1 MVLMKLLRSTC
12 RVRLETRID
21 FIIST
26 RCLPLVQR
34 KKWGSIKV
42 LELRI
47 NGFGGQG
54 SVTLA
59 HLLAQAALENGE
71 QGQALPFFGVE
82 RRGAPVRAA
91 VRMSPTTIHA
101 HSQCELPDYVVV
113 MSEKLTEAAVSE
125 GIHENGTLIINA
137 PYAAAFNNY
146 PTWHVDADAIAREAG
161 LFSAD
166 GPFINIPLFGAV
178 CRVINIP
185 QNIMEQTIRNK
196 WPENGKNNLKAAN
209 KAYHTVRQSN
219 KLLAGSR

>member
-1 MVLMKLLRSTC
+1 M
-12 RVRLETRID
+12 
-21 FIIST
+21 
-26 RCLPLVQR
+26 
-34 KKWGSIKV
+34 

-113 MSEKLTEAAVSE
+113 MSEKLIKAAVSE
-125 GIHENGTLIINA
+125 GITEIGTVIINA
-137 PYAAAFNNY
+137 PEAVAVGKH
-146 PTWHVDADAIAREAG
+146 PTWHLDADAMAREAG

-166 GPFINIPLFGAV
+166 GPNINIPLFGAV
-178 CRVINIP
+178 CRVLNIP
-185 QNIMEQTIRNK
+185 QNVMEQTILNK
-196 WPENGKNNLKAAN
+196 WPGNNGERNLGAAG
-209 KAYHTVRQSN
+209 KAYNTVTQISV
-219 KLLAGSR
+219 

>member
-1 MVLMKLLRSTC
+1 MEEWRNNM
-12 RVRLETRID
+12 
-21 FIIST
+21 
-26 RCLPLVQR
+26 
-34 KKWGSIKV
+34 

-113 MSEKLTEAAVSE
+113 MSEKLIEAAVSE
-125 GIHENGTLIINA
+125 GITAIGTVIINA
-137 PYAAAFNNY
+137 PHAVVVDKH
-146 PTWHVDADAIAREAG
+146 PTWHLDADFLAREAG

-166 GPFINIPLFGAV
+166 GPNINIPLFGAV
-178 CRVINIP
+178 CRVLNIP
-185 QNIMEQTIRNK
+185 QNIMEQTLLNK
-196 WPENGKNNLKAAN
+196 WPGNNGERNLGAAG
-209 KAYHTVRQSN
+209 KAYNTVTQISERN
-219 KLLAGSR
+219 GTK

>member
-1 MVLMKLLRSTC
+1 M
-12 RVRLETRID
+12 
-21 FIIST
+21 
-26 RCLPLVQR
+26 
-34 KKWGSIKV
+34 

-91 VRMSPTTIHA
+91 VRMSPSTIHA

-113 MSEKLTEAAVSE
+113 MSEKLTEAALSE
-125 GIHENGTLIINA
+125 GITDKGTVIINA
-137 PYAAAFNNY
+137 PQAAALEKHI
-146 PTWHVDADAIAREAG
+146 TWQVDADTIAREAG

-166 GPFINIPLFGAV
+166 GPLINIPLFGAV
-178 CRVINIP
+178 CRVLDIP
-185 QNIMEQTIRNK
+185 QYIMEQTIMNK
-196 WPENGKNNLKAAN
+196 WPGKNGESNLGAAG
-209 KAYHTVRQSN
+209 KAYNAVTQLSV
-219 KLLAGSR
+219 

>member
-1 MVLMKLLRSTC
+1 M
-12 RVRLETRID
+12 
-21 FIIST
+21 
-26 RCLPLVQR
+26 
-34 KKWGSIKV
+34 

-113 MSEKLTEAAVSE
+113 MSEKLTKAAVSE
-125 GIHENGTLIINA
+125 GINQIGTLIINA
-137 PYAAAFNNY
+137 PEAVAVDKY
-146 PTWHVDADAIAREAG
+146 PTWHVDADAIAREAE

-166 GPFINIPLFGAV
+166 GPAINIPLFGAV
-178 CRVINIP
+178 CRVLNIP
-185 QNIMEQTIRNK
+185 QNIMEQTILNK
-196 WPENGKNNLKAAN
+196 WPGTNGERNLGAAG
-209 KAYHTVRQSN
+209 KAYNEV
-219 KLLAGSR
+219 KICPPLP

>member
-1 MVLMKLLRSTC
+1 M
-12 RVRLETRID
+12 
-21 FIIST
+21 
-26 RCLPLVQR
+26 
-34 KKWGSIKV
+34 

-113 MSEKLTEAAVSE
+113 MSEKLTEAAVGE
-125 GIHENGTLIINA
+125 GILENGTVIINA
-137 PYAAAFNNY
+137 PNAAAVGAH
-146 PTWHVDADAIAREAG
+146 PTWQVDAEAIAREAG

-166 GPFINIPLFGAV
+166 GPTINIPLFGAV
-178 CRVINIP
+178 CRVLNIP
-185 QNIMEQTIRNK
+185 LNIMEQTLRNK
-196 WPENGKNNLKAAN
+196 WPGKNGERNLGPAAQ
-209 KAYHTVRQSN
+209 AYNTVTQIR
-219 KLLAGSR
+219 A

>member
-1 MVLMKLLRSTC
+1 M
-12 RVRLETRID
+12 
-21 FIIST
+21 
-26 RCLPLVQR
+26 
-34 KKWGSIKV
+34 

-113 MSEKLTEAAVSE
+113 MSEKLIEAAVNE
-125 GIHENGTLIINA
+125 GITEIGTVIINA
-137 PYAAAFNNY
+137 PTAAAVDKH
-146 PTWHVDADAIAREAG
+146 PTWQVDADAIAREAG

-166 GPFINIPLFGAV
+166 GPMINIPLFGAV
-178 CRVINIP
+178 CRVLNIP
-185 QNIMEQTIRNK
+185 QNIMEQTLLNK
-196 WPENGKNNLKAAN
+196 WPGKAGERNVGPAG
-209 KAYHTVRQSN
+209 KAYNIVKQIS
-219 KLLAGSR
+219 A

>member
-1 MVLMKLLRSTC
+1 M
-12 RVRLETRID
+12 
-21 FIIST
+21 
-26 RCLPLVQR
+26 
-34 KKWGSIKV
+34 

-113 MSEKLTEAAVSE
+113 MSEKLTEAAVKE
-125 GIHENGTLIINA
+125 GITDIGTVIINA
-137 PYAAAFNNY
+137 PNGAAVENH
-146 PTWHVDADAIAREAG
+146 PTWQVDADSIARDAD

-166 GPFINIPLFGAV
+166 GPLINIPLFGAV
-178 CRVINIP
+178 CRVLNIP
-185 QNIMEQTIRNK
+185 QNIMEQTIMNK
-196 WPENGKNNLKAAN
+196 WPGKNGERNLGAAA
-209 KAYHTVRQSN
+209 KAYNTVTQVMTQIS
-219 KLLAGSR
+219 A

>member
-1 MVLMKLLRSTC
+1 VKSIFVGAMGNGGAVL
-12 RVRLETRID
+12 
-21 FIIST
+21 
-26 RCLPLVQR
+26 
-34 KKWGSIKV
+34 

-91 VRMSPTTIHA
+91 VRMSPATIYA
-101 HSQCELPDYVVV
+101 HSQCELPDYVIV

-125 GIHENGTLIINA
+125 GINKNGTVIINA
-137 PYAAAFNNY
+137 PYPLKVEKY
-146 PTWHVDADAIAREAG
+146 PTWQVDADGIAGEKG

-166 GPFINIPLFGAV
+166 GLFINVPLFGAA
-178 CRVINIP
+178 CRVLNIP
-185 QNIMEQTIRNK
+185 GKVMEQTILNK
-196 WPENGKNNLKAAN
+196 WPGNGGSNLDAAREAFKA
-209 KAYHTVRQSN
+209 VR
-219 KLLAGSR
+219 LIGT

>member
-1 MVLMKLLRSTC
+1 M
-12 RVRLETRID
+12 
-21 FIIST
+21 
-26 RCLPLVQR
+26 
-34 KKWGSIKV
+34 

-91 VRMSPTTIHA
+91 VRMSPSTIHA
-101 HSQCELPDYVVV
+101 HSQCEMPDYVVV
-113 MSEKLTEAAVSE
+113 MSEKLTEAAVNE
-125 GIHENGTLIINA
+125 GITESGTVIINA
-137 PYAAAFNNY
+137 PHAMAVENHA
-146 PTWHVDADAIAREAG
+146 TWQVDAEAIASEAG

-178 CRVINIP
+178 CRVLNIP
-185 QNIMEQTIRNK
+185 QNIMEQTILNK
-196 WPENGKNNLKAAN
+196 WPGSSGKRNLDAAG
-209 KAYHTVRQSN
+209 KAYKAVVQID
-219 KLLAGSR
+219 L

>member
-1 MVLMKLLRSTC
+1 M
-12 RVRLETRID
+12 
-21 FIIST
+21 
-26 RCLPLVQR
+26 
-34 KKWGSIKV
+34 

-91 VRMSPTTIHA
+91 VRMSPTDIHA

-113 MSEKLTEAAVSE
+113 MSEKLTKAAMVE
-125 GIHENGTLIINA
+125 GITNSGTVIINA
-137 PYAAAFNNY
+137 PYAAAVKEH
-146 PTWHVDADAIAREAG
+146 PTWQIDAEAIARESG

-178 CRVINIP
+178 CRVLDIP
-185 QNIMEQTIRNK
+185 QSIMEQTIMNK
-196 WPENGKNNLKAAN
+196 WPGKNGVRNLDAAG
-209 KAYHTVRQSN
+209 KAYNTVTQI
-219 KLLAGSR
+219 GF

>member
-1 MVLMKLLRSTC
+1 M
-12 RVRLETRID
+12 
-21 FIIST
+21 
-26 RCLPLVQR
+26 
-34 KKWGSIKV
+34 

-91 VRMSPTTIHA
+91 VRMSPTAIHA

-113 MSEKLTEAAVSE
+113 MSEKLTAAAVSE
-125 GIHENGTLIINA
+125 GIAENGAVIINA
-137 PYAAAFNNY
+137 PHAAAVEKH
-146 PTWHVDADAIAREAG
+146 PTWQVDADAIAREAG

-166 GPFINIPLFGAV
+166 GLFINIPLFGAV
-178 CRVINIP
+178 CRVLNIP
-185 QNIMEQTIRNK
+185 QNIMEQTILHK
-196 WPENGKNNLKAAN
+196 WPGKNGERNLGAAAR
-209 KAYHTVRQSN
+209 AYNTVKQIS
-219 KLLAGSR
+219 A

>member
-1 MVLMKLLRSTC
+1 M
-12 RVRLETRID
+12 
-21 FIIST
+21 
-26 RCLPLVQR
+26 
-34 KKWGSIKV
+34 

-113 MSEKLTEAAVSE
+113 MSEKLAEAAINE
-125 GIHENGTLIINA
+125 GITDIGTVIINA
-137 PYAAAFNNY
+137 PHPVAVQKY
-146 PTWHVDADAIAREAG
+146 PTWQIDADTIASEAG

-166 GPFINIPLFGAV
+166 GPMINIPLFGAV
-178 CRVINIP
+178 CRVLNIP
-185 QNIMEQTIRNK
+185 QNIMEQTILNK
-196 WPENGKNNLKAAN
+196 WPGNSGERNLGAAG
-209 KAYHTVRQSN
+209 KAYNTVRQFSV
-219 KLLAGSR
+219 

>member
-1 MVLMKLLRSTC
+1 M
-12 RVRLETRID
+12 
-21 FIIST
+21 
-26 RCLPLVQR
+26 
-34 KKWGSIKV
+34 

-113 MSEKLTEAAVSE
+113 MSEKLTAAAVSE
-125 GIHENGTLIINA
+125 GITEIGTVIINA
-137 PYAAAFNNY
+137 PQAEPVEKH
-146 PTWHVDADAIAREAG
+146 PTWHVDADSIAREAG

-178 CRVINIP
+178 CRVLNIP
-185 QNIMEQTIRNK
+185 HNIMKQTIVNK
-196 WPENGKNNLKAAN
+196 WPGNSGKRNLEAADR
-209 KAYHTVRQSN
+209 AYSEV
-219 KLLAGSR
+219 KICP

>member
-1 MVLMKLLRSTC
+1 M
-12 RVRLETRID
+12 
-21 FIIST
+21 
-26 RCLPLVQR
+26 
-34 KKWGSIKV
+34 

-125 GIHENGTLIINA
+125 GIIENGTVIINA
-137 PYAAAFNNY
+137 PHAVVVEKH
-146 PTWHVDADAIAREAG
+146 PTWQLDADAIAREAG

-166 GPFINIPLFGAV
+166 GLFINIPLFGAV
-178 CRVINIP
+178 CRVLNIP
-185 QNIMEQTIRNK
+185 QNIMEQTILNK
-196 WPENGKNNLKAAN
+196 WPGRTGERNLGAAG
-209 KAYHTVRQSN
+209 KAYNTVTQMSV
-219 KLLAGSR
+219 